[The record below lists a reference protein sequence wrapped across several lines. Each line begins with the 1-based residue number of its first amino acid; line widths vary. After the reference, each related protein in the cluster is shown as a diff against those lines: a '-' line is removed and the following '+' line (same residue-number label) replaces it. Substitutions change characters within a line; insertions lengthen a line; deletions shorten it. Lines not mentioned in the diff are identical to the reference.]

1 MYREY
6 REDRGRAG
14 TAGPASCMTV
24 RERQWRQW
32 YSASYMAI
40 VIRIKV
46 IRRRRRDLPELL
58 QVNDH
63 PPILLTPPS
72 LNTPGQGACSC
83 RRAGRPG
90 AGSCCCVAR
99 W

>member
-1 MYREY
+1 MYRED

-46 IRRRRRDLPELL
+46 IRRRRRDLP
-58 QVNDH
+58 
-63 PPILLTPPS
+63 
-72 LNTPGQGACSC
+72 
-83 RRAGRPG
+83 
-90 AGSCCCVAR
+90 
-99 W
+99 